1 MQHALPAEDQP
12 TQADASALA
21 GSTGMLTL
29 FSDVGLL
36 VALLAACLATAGS
49 LFFSEVWGWIPCVLC
64 WYQRILMYPLVAV
77 LAVGIL
83 RRDPAVYAYVLPLSL
98 AGMAMSLYHYLLIKT
113 DLFPPPACQAGIPC
127 DVDYLN
133 LFGFINIPFLAL
145 LAFAIISVG
154 VALQSAAPAPDPDAD
169 GRGILFDHGLLRAGA
184 VAVIILGV
192 TVAFL
197 LLAQAEMQRVQ
208 AFAGWGVL

>member
-1 MQHALPAEDQP
+1 M
-12 TQADASALA
+12 
-21 GSTGMLTL
+21 
-29 FSDVGLL
+29 
-36 VALLAACLATAGS
+36 
-49 LFFSEVWGWIPCVLC
+49 
-64 WYQRILMYPLVAV
+64 
-77 LAVGIL
+77 GIL

-98 AGMAMSLYHYLLIKT
+98 TGMAMSLYHYLLIKT

-154 VALQSAAPAPDPDAD
+154 VALQSAAPTPDPDGD
-169 GRGILFDHGLLRAGA
+169 GRGTLLNHGMLRAGS
-184 VAVIILGV
+184 VAVIVLGV
-192 TVAFL
+192 MVAFW

-208 AFAGWGVL
+208 AFAEWGLL

>member
-1 MQHALPAEDQP
+1 
-12 TQADASALA
+12 
-21 GSTGMLTL
+21 MLTL

-36 VALLAACLATAGS
+36 VALLAACLATVGS
-49 LFFSEVWGWIPCVLC
+49 LFFSEVWGWIPCLLC

-154 VALQSAAPAPDPDAD
+154 VALQSAAPSPDPDAD
-169 GRGILFDHGLLRAGA
+169 GRGTLLNHSLLRAGA
-184 VAVIILGV
+184 VAVIVLGV
-192 TVAFL
+192 TGAFL

-208 AFAGWGVL
+208 ALAGWGLL

>member
-1 MQHALPAEDQP
+1 MHHALPAEDQP
-12 TQADASALA
+12 PQADASAPA
-21 GSTGMLTL
+21 SSTSILTL
-29 FSDVGLL
+29 LSDTGLL

-127 DVDYLN
+127 DIDYLN

-154 VALQSAAPAPDPDAD
+154 VALQSAVPAPDPDAD

-184 VAVIILGV
+184 VAVIVLGV
-192 TVAFL
+192 AGAFV

-208 AFAGWGVL
+208 AFVGWGLL